1 MVRIENME
9 CQQSQNRKSLR
20 TIFLTLGS
28 RKGYFYYGRKDNN
41 GNYKR

>member
-1 MVRIENME
+1 MVRIENMV
-9 CQQSQNRKSLR
+9 CQQQNRKSLR

-41 GNYKR
+41 GNHK